1 MTEESSTGNGAGK
14 NGTKRN
20 GVEPGGGGKN
30 GGGEGGGGA
39 DGVEYDER
47 LWDRGDVVLRFP
59 ADRSVG
65 EIQIVAVGNEDDDIT
80 LTDARGEVTIPAGH
94 MASLEMPD
102 GTPAGD
108 LAFLDDLP
116 EDALAGFAATGVSAA
131 GLKRLAKQKELF
143 QVVLEEP
150 SDDDEALA
158 RLADL
163 PELEILGIEDDTSDG
178 RWFGRF
184 AGTGLMNLEVA
195 RRRTDQEALAGIGS
209 IDALYSLR
217 LLSDELDPNGL
228 DAFGSLD
235 GLESVTIW
243 TDSPLE
249 PSDFGFAGEL
259 PDLEILEVKSAD
271 GGDLLA
277 PEHLL
282 DLIRTLPDVEI
293 NGLWYPAEK
302 LPSLTARDLAHVG
315 DQNVVAIDDADDF
328 DRLVARAG
336 EKPVLA
342 YFTAKWCGPCKQ
354 FGPIVE
360 RFAADN
366 AERLTTARIDIDAAP
381 ELAERYEIQGVPTVL
396 VIRKGEVVAGH
407 GGSLPR
413 RDLDHFIKH
422 ALAS

>member
-1 MTEESSTGNGAGK
+1 MTEQSSGQNG
-14 NGTKRN
+14 
-20 GVEPGGGGKN
+20 
-30 GGGEGGGGA
+30 
-39 DGVEYDER
+39 EYDER
-47 LWDRGDVVLRFP
+47 LWNRGDVVLRFP
-59 ADRSVG
+59 DDRSVG
-65 EIQIVAVGNEDDDIT
+65 EVQIVAVGTEDDDIT
-80 LTDARGEVTIPAGH
+80 LVDARGEVTVPAGH

-102 GTPAGD
+102 GAPAGD

-116 EDALAGFAATGVSAA
+116 EDALAGFAATGVMAA
-131 GLKRLAKQKELF
+131 GLNRLARQKELF

-150 SDDDEALA
+150 AGDDAALG

-163 PELEILGIEDDTSDG
+163 PELEILGIEDDTSPG
-178 RWFGRF
+178 HWFGRF
-184 AGTGLMNLEVA
+184 AGTGLMNLEVS
-195 RRRTDQEALAGIGS
+195 RRNTDLEALAGIGS
-209 IDALYSLR
+209 IDGLYSLR
-217 LLSDELDPNGL
+217 LLSDELIADGL
-228 DAFGSLD
+228 DSLGSLD
-235 GLESVTIW
+235 GLESLTVW
-243 TDSPLE
+243 TDTPLE
-249 PSDFGFAGEL
+249 PSHFMFITRL
-259 PDLEILEVKSAD
+259 PELEILEVKSSE
-271 GGDLLA
+271 GGDLLR
-277 PEHLL
+277 PDHLL

-302 LPSLTARDLAHVG
+302 LPSLTPQDIAHVG

-366 AERLTTARIDIDAAP
+366 AERISTARIDIDAAP

-396 VIRKGEVVAGH
+396 VIRSGEVVAGH

-422 ALAS
+422 ALEH